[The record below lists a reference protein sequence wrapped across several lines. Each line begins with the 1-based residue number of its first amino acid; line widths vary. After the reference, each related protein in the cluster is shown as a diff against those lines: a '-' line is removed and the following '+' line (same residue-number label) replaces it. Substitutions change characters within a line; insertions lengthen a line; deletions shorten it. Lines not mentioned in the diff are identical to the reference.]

1 MEREGRAAE
10 WIAVQITRR
19 RSALSSE
26 VQPGLSQAKQELRDR
41 VQREREEEDKRALRF
56 RPELNA
62 SHAES
67 VLKVASSPE
76 KYTRYV
82 QERRARLEKQARQ
95 LLSEREVLP
104 SKAFLVKCRNCS
116 LKPHTHSPHW
126 SCHKSAFLTKATP
139 YCTSLKP

>member
-26 VQPGLSQAKQELRDR
+26 VQSGLSQAKQELRDR

-95 LLSEREVLP
+95 LLNEREV
-104 SKAFLVKCRNCS
+104 RCS
-116 LKPHTHSPHW
+116 LPK
-126 SCHKSAFLTKATP
+126 L
-139 YCTSLKP
+139 SLW